1 MVCSTYLLVVWFVE
15 LCPFTPEFGCSL
27 EYDLH
32 VFDTTATNARRRVQT
47 CHFSGGSSTRSFS
60 QFMCNNFPFH
70 PILVPFFSP
79 PATLPSRLLTKEVPA
94 GSLHVTGQHS
104 ENHPGPI
111 RVSLPPST
119 TATTGC
125 QIKQRCATKIGIPFS
140 FLIYPNRERRLSPEF
155 KRGQPSR
162 QLHPLNQT
170 CPTSLHPPITDSSIV
185 ATAFDAAVG
194 SNSIALIFSPLRTS
208 SRPLSTSHF
217 PTCPSKHSAAL
228 SLSRL
233 FGRYPSRPSLKSRAL
248 FVSRLWLVSVRKFTV
263 LSKRLRR

>member
-32 VFDTTATNARRRVQT
+32 VFDTTATNAGRRVQT

-125 QIKQRCATKIGIPFS
+125 QIKKKVRNQNWNSSLFPH
-140 FLIYPNRERRLSPEF
+140 LP
-155 KRGQPSR
+155 QSR
-162 QLHPLNQT
+162 APLEPRVQT
-170 CPTSLHPPITDSSIV
+170 R
-185 ATAFDAAVG
+185 AA
-194 SNSIALIFSPLRTS
+194 LQTTS
-208 SRPLSTSHF
+208 SPQPNLSHISPSSH
-217 PTCPSKHSAAL
+217 
-228 SLSRL
+228 
-233 FGRYPSRPSLKSRAL
+233 Y
-248 FVSRLWLVSVRKFTV
+248 
-263 LSKRLRR
+263 